1 MTPCSTGSLFICLCI
16 INSWARKKNWEIPR
30 SHARNSRKTLRKQST
45 KFCFSLLFSRIHKA
59 LSEKRKLVKCFLSN
73 SFYKRLGPLKKRA
86 RVGHASCKV
95 IYIVA
100 TEQSSFDETPGE
112 GTFPGWISLISN
124 FSIWKPWYELFWFR
138 FWSVLYERCYI
149 SKYYWN
155 DVEKTATLVKLIVK
169 VLRHNSI
176 SRRNYSLSNTSHAH
190 FRGFLITGLFPIVNM
205 LIFDCI
211 MWDNIYQF
219 LKTGTNLILGFFS
232 SKLVLGN
239 EGED

>member
-16 INSWARKKNWEIPR
+16 INSWARKKKLG
-30 SHARNSRKTLRKQST
+30 NSQKPCAKFSETLRKQST

-59 LSEKRKLVKCFLSN
+59 LSEKRKLIKCFLSN

-95 IYIVA
+95 TYIVA
-100 TEQSSFDETPGE
+100 IEQSSFDETPGE

-124 FSIWKPWYELFWFR
+124 FSIWKPRYELFWFR

-155 DVEKTATLVKLIVK
+155 DVEKNCYTCET
-169 VLRHNSI
+169 NSKG
-176 SRRNYSLSNTSHAH
+176 S
-190 FRGFLITGLFPIVNM
+190 
-205 LIFDCI
+205 
-211 MWDNIYQF
+211 
-219 LKTGTNLILGFFS
+219 KT
-232 SKLVLGN
+232 
-239 EGED
+239 